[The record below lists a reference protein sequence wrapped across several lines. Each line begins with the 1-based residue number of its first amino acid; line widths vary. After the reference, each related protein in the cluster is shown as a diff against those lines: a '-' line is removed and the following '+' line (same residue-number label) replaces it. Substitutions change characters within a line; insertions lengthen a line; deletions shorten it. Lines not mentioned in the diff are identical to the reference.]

1 MQVNRQKHP
10 FDATGVSL
18 PMMRLPLGGD
28 LDRRDF
34 LTSATLASV
43 AALLAACSGAGLTGT
58 DVTPGPSSIT
68 VKLSDFSSLGVV
80 GGMAAV
86 GTVNVSPVAIVR
98 TGQSSYIALSR
109 ICTHQTCVIDLVSNG
124 FSCPCH
130 GSRFNSQ
137 GSVVNGPATRP
148 LSRLSAV
155 LSADGTSLTVS

>member
-1 MQVNRQKHP
+1 
-10 FDATGVSL
+10 
-18 PMMRLPLGGD
+18 MRLPFD
-28 LDRRDF
+28 SELDRRDF

-43 AALLAACSGAGLTGT
+43 AAILAACSGSGLTGT
-58 DVTPGPSSIT
+58 DITPGPSSIT
-68 VKLSDFSSLGVV
+68 VKLSDFPSLGVV
-80 GGMAAV
+80 GGIAAV

-98 TGQSSYIALSR
+98 TAQSSYVALSR

-137 GSVVNGPATRP
+137 GNVTQGPATRP
-148 LSRLSAV
+148 LTRLSAV